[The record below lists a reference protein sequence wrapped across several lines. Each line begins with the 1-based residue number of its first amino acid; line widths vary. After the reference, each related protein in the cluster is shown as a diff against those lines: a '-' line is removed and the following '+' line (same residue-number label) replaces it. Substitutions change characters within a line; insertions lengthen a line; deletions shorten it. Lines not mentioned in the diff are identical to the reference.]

1 MIINRGSDEGGE
13 EAADGANNG
22 PSLMDELGDCYPQED
37 MRASL
42 SKLPGSFIGSQLFF
56 GDAEY
61 ARSQI
66 SSPDKLSIA
75 QSSVYST

>member
-1 MIINRGSDEGGE
+1 MNNNRGSDQDGE
-13 EAADGANNG
+13 EAAEGAIGG
-22 PSLMDELGDCYPQED
+22 PSLMDELVDCYPQDD

-42 SKLPGSFIGSQLFF
+42 NKLPGSFIGSQLFY

-75 QSSVYST
+75 

>member
-1 MIINRGSDEGGE
+1 
-13 EAADGANNG
+13 
-22 PSLMDELGDCYPQED
+22 MDELVDCYPQDD

-42 SKLPGSFIGSQLFF
+42 SKLPGSFIGSQKFYE
-56 GDAEY
+56 DAEY

-75 QSSVYST
+75 